1 MGGNLTYKSI
11 EITKELFKQKLID
24 AIETRNIEIP
34 VNSKTLKNM
43 NDIIS
48 EALIFETY
56 FLDYLKNYHLNISK
70 EFNDRQN
77 KIKDRIV

>member
-1 MGGNLTYKSI
+1 
-11 EITKELFKQKLID
+11 
-24 AIETRNIEIP
+24 
-34 VNSKTLKNM
+34 M
-43 NDIIS
+43 NDIFS
-48 EALIFETY
+48 GALIFETY

>member
-11 EITKELFKQKLID
+11 EITKDLFKQKLID

-56 FLDYLKNYHLNISK
+56 F
-70 EFNDRQN
+70 
-77 KIKDRIV
+77 